1 MRVTGLDHINIR
13 THDLERLKRFY
24 IDVLG
29 LADGDRPPFGAPG
42 AWLYAGGH
50 PVLHVSVASAEAQGG
65 TLPVDHYALRA
76 EGIADTLQRLDS
88 AGVGY
93 EIFDVPQRAIRQ
105 VFLSDPDGVTVE
117 LDFTDAADLAAQ
129 VSSSVDGSSRRRRRR

>member
-24 IDVLG
+24 VGVLG
-29 LADGDRPPFGAPG
+29 LEEGDRPPFGAPG
-42 AWLYAGGH
+42 VWLYAGGH
-50 PVLHVSVASAEAQGG
+50 PVLHVSVASTEARGG
-65 TLPVDHYALRA
+65 TLPVDHYAMRA
-76 EGIADTLQRLDS
+76 EGIVETLERLDS

-93 EIFDVPQRAIRQ
+93 EIFDVPQRSIRQ

-117 LDFTDAADLAAQ
+117 LDFTEAADLSAR
-129 VSSSVDGSSRRRRRR
+129 VSASVDASTRR